1 MISGAG
7 VDHGAFLA
15 VPALIERQVDLTG
28 DRPAVTHGERTL
40 SYRELDGLANGLAAH
55 LAGAGVRRGDVVP
68 VLLPDG
74 LDFAVAC
81 LALMK
86 LGAAFVPLDPEWPA
100 ATLDATLA
108 VLAPRLVVDR
118 TVSYESTL
126 DRPGVPLGPE
136 DLIYGI
142 FTSGSTGTPRCA
154 LNTHRGLVNRF
165 AFMTRYFAA
174 TGAEVVLQNSRHTV
188 DSSVWQL
195 FWPLTVGARSVI
207 PVRTGYVDL
216 EHTVATIHR
225 HRVTLTDFVP
235 SLLGA
240 LVGLADTD
248 PGALARLGSLTE
260 LVVGGEEIVAPVVHR
275 LCELL
280 PGLRITNGYGPTEA
294 SIGMA
299 FHPVTPAD
307 GDAVP
312 LGRPI
317 DNCYAVVLG
326 PDDRPLPVGEVGEIV
341 IGGACLGLGY
351 LGDPVRTAEA
361 FVPNPFPAIPGRH
374 LYRTG
379 DLGRLDTEGR
389 LFFHGRRDFQVKIG
403 GVRIELGE
411 IAAAAE
417 RCPGVRQAR
426 VLLAPTRPPA
436 LAVFV
441 AATGLDDSTLGAH
454 LRSELPRDRRPR
466 YRFVLPELPL
476 TDGGKVDRAR
486 LRLLLDAQ
494 LSADEA
500 LLAAEVTGA
509 RPGVTAADRIL
520 GVFRRVLL
528 RPDLGP
534 DDDFFDAGGDSLAAL
549 RVIADLRATT
559 PRADLD
565 GYGAPLPGGAPSPVA
580 PTPGEAPAPAAGAPT
595 SGATRPVGVADLFA
609 APTAT
614 RLAGRLAPPVA
625 DEHELMELDSALPA
639 GLDAAAPGPV
649 DPPTDV
655 LVTGAT
661 GFVGSRIVYELLAGT
676 SARVHVLCR
685 AADEEHAARRV
696 AGVLQTQGLWRPG
709 FADRLRGHAGDLAAP
724 GLGLSGRGWDRLAV
738 GCDAIVHS
746 GAMVNFLF
754 DYLTHR
760 PANVLGTR
768 ELLRL
773 ALTGR
778 PKALHHV
785 STLGVLEDEAA
796 GRSEPLAESTDAAS
810 AARPGSGY
818 SRSKWVAERC
828 LTEAR
833 HKGAHVTIYRLGEV
847 MAATDTGHPNGRA
860 ATELLLAAVARLG
873 VAPDVALRTD
883 WTPADHAARA
893 VVAGLFD
900 PRVWGRN
907 LHVFHPDSVDL
918 VERSGLAARRV
929 PVPEF
934 VELLR
939 ADPACR
945 LLAGLLDRKPLHELV
960 IDNPRLFRREHGAR
974 LDLQKEER

>member
-1 MISGAG
+1 MISGTG
-7 VDHGAFLA
+7 VDHGAFHA
-15 VPALIERQVDLTG
+15 VPALIERQVDLLG

-40 SYRELDGLANGLAAH
+40 SYRELDGRANGLAAH

-86 LGAAFVPLDPEWPA
+86 LGAAFVPLDPDWPA
-100 ATLDATLA
+100 ATIGATLA
-108 VLAPRLVVDR
+108 VLAPRLVVDGD
-118 TVSYESTL
+118 TTYQSTL
-126 DRPGVPLGPE
+126 DRPGTVLGPD

-240 LVGLADTD
+240 LVALADTD
-248 PGALARLGSLTE
+248 PAALARLGSLTE

-317 DNCYAVVLG
+317 DNCYAVILG

-361 FVPNPFPAIPGRH
+361 FVPNPFPDIPGRH

-379 DLGRLDTEGR
+379 DLGRLDAGGR

-441 AATGLDDSTLGAH
+441 AAAGLDETTLGAH
-454 LRSELPRDRRPR
+454 LRRELPRDRRPR

-486 LRLLLDAQ
+486 LRVLLDAQ
-494 LSADEA
+494 LAADAA
-500 LLAAEVTGA
+500 LLAADGTGDRA
-509 RPGVTAADRIL
+509 GVTAADRIL

-549 RVIADLRATT
+549 RVIADLRGTT
-559 PRADLD
+559 PDSD
-565 GYGAPLPGGAPSPVA
+565 GYGAP
-580 PTPGEAPAPAAGAPT
+580 
-595 SGATRPVGVADLFA
+595 RPVGVADLFA

-625 DEHELMELDSALPA
+625 DENELMEADAALPA

-649 DPPTDV
+649 DPPTEV

-676 SARVHVLCR
+676 TVRVHVLCR
-685 AADEEHAARRV
+685 AADDEHAARRV
-696 AGVLQTQGLWRPG
+696 AGVLQTQGLWHPA

-724 GLGLSGRGWDRLAV
+724 GLGLSGRGWDALAA
-738 GCDAIVHS
+738 GCDAVVHS

-796 GRSEPLAESTDAAS
+796 GRSGPLAECTDAAS

-900 PRVWGRN
+900 PGAWGRN

>member
-1 MISGAG
+1 MISGTA
-7 VDHGAFLA
+7 VDNGAFHA
-15 VPALIERQVDLTG
+15 VPTLIERQVDRMG

-40 SYRELDGLANGLAAH
+40 SYRQLDGLANGLAAH
-55 LAGAGVRRGDVVP
+55 VARCGVRRGDVVP

-86 LGAAFVPLDPEWPA
+86 LGVAFVPLDPDWPA

-108 VLAPRLVVDR
+108 VLAPRMVIDGDTR
-118 TVSYESTL
+118 YESTTA
-126 DRPGVPLGPE
+126 RPGVALGPD

-174 TGAEVVLQNSRHTV
+174 TGDEVVLQNSRHTV

-240 LVGLADTD
+240 LVALADAD
-248 PGALARLGSLTE
+248 PAALARLGSLTE

-317 DNCYAVVLG
+317 DNCYAVILG
-326 PDDRPLPVGEVGEIV
+326 PDDRPLPIGEVGEVV
-341 IGGACLGLGY
+341 IGGACLGVGY
-351 LGDPVRTAEA
+351 LGAPARTAEA
-361 FVPNPFPAIPGRH
+361 FVPNQFPAIPGDR

-379 DLGRLDTEGR
+379 DLGRLDAAGR

-417 RCPGVRQAR
+417 RCPGVLQAR

-441 AATGLDDSTLGAH
+441 AATGLDEAALGAH
-454 LRSELPRDRRPR
+454 LRRELPRDRRPR

-486 LRLLLDAQ
+486 LRSLLDAQ
-494 LSADEA
+494 LAADAA
-500 LLAAEVTGA
+500 LLGQAGEQEGA
-509 RPGVTAADRIL
+509 TAVDRIL

-534 DDDFFDAGGDSLAAL
+534 DDDFFDSGGDSLAAL

-559 PRADLD
+559 PTRA
-565 GYGAPLPGGAPSPVA
+565 
-580 PTPGEAPAPAAGAPT
+580 
-595 SGATRPVGVADLFA
+595 VGVADLFA

-625 DEHELMELDSALPA
+625 DEAALMEIDSALPA
-639 GLDAAAPGPV
+639 GLDIAPLGALG
-649 DPPTDV
+649 PPTSV

-676 SARVHVLCR
+676 TLRVHVLCR
-685 AADEEHAARRV
+685 AADDDHAARRV
-696 AGVLQTQGLWRPG
+696 AGALQGQGLWHAR
-709 FADRLRGHAGDLAAP
+709 FADRLHGHAGDLAAP
-724 GLGLSGRGWDRLAV
+724 GLGLTGRGWDRLAG
-738 GCDAIVHS
+738 GCDAIIHS
-746 GAMVNFLF
+746 GAVVNFLF

-760 PANVLGTR
+760 PANVLGTQ

-778 PKALHHV
+778 PKALHHI
-785 STLGVLEDEAA
+785 STLGVLDREAA
-796 GRSEPLAESTDAAS
+796 TRAEPLAENFDPAW
-810 AARPGSGY
+810 AARPMSGY
-818 SRSKWVAERC
+818 SRSKWVAERG

-833 HKGAHVTIYRLGEV
+833 QKGAHVTIYRLGEV
-847 MAATDTGHPNGRA
+847 MAATDTGYANSRA
-860 ATELLLAAVARLG
+860 ATELILAAVARLG

-900 PRVWGRN
+900 ARAWGRN

-918 VERSGLAARRV
+918 IDRAGLAARRV

-934 VELLR
+934 VERLR
-939 ADPACR
+939 AEPACR
-945 LLAGLLDRKPLHELV
+945 LLAGLLACKPLHELV
-960 IDNPRLFRREHGAR
+960 VDNPRLFRREHGAQ
-974 LDLQKEER
+974 LDQKKEER